1 MGDNAG
7 SLRLGVGNSVASIDM
22 MSGRT
27 EDVESP
33 NKVRVSVE
41 ED

>member
-1 MGDNAG
+1 MGDDAG
-7 SLRLGVGNSVASIDM
+7 SIGVSNSGASVDM
-22 MSGRT
+22 VSGRT

-33 NKVRVSVE
+33 NKVGISVE